1 MPVSNFDSEQIP
13 IMPTLNVHML
23 VYLQENMDKVKITK
37 FDFDLMPETEDEE
50 EITVLP
56 VAVPGVAGPS
66 K

>member
-1 MPVSNFDSEQIP
+1 
-13 IMPTLNVHML
+13 MPTLNVHML